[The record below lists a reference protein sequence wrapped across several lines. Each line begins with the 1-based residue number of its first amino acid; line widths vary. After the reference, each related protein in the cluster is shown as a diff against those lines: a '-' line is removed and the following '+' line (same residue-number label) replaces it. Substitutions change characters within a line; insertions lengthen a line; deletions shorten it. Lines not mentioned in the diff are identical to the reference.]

1 LTIDELK
8 NIGTLIAGKE
18 FNRKSSIVNHKYSSA
33 MAKRLLHV
41 AAGSR
46 IAFQGELGSFSH
58 RAALKIF
65 GPEIEPQACFSFDDA
80 FEAVVRRK
88 AECAVVPIENTLAGS
103 IHQNFDLLA
112 RHSLEIFGETSLRVE
127 HNLIVHPGVSLRHIK
142 QIYSHPAALE
152 QCRRLLRRL
161 KTVEKVSFYDT
172 AGSVKHIRDHGLR
185 AAAAIASEDAARN
198 YGMKILRR
206 GIEDEPEN
214 YTRFLA
220 LARHGKFTR
229 GGPKTSI
236 VFGLRNEPGVL
247 FKALSVFALRNIDLT
262 KIESRPIRGTP
273 WEYLFYLD
281 LQSDCRSAECSH
293 AFRHLR
299 ELAPYFKIL
308 GSYPI
313 F

>member
-1 LTIDELK
+1 
-8 NIGTLIAGKE
+8 
-18 FNRKSSIVNHKYSSA
+18 
-33 MAKRLLHV
+33 MKRLLHV
-41 AAGSR
+41 SAGSR
-46 IAFQGELGSFSH
+46 IAFQGELGAFSH
-58 RAALKIF
+58 RASLKIF
-65 GPEIEPQACFSFDDA
+65 GPEIEPYSCFSFDDA
-80 FEAVVRRK
+80 FEAVVHKK

-127 HNLIVHPGVSLRHIK
+127 HNLIVHPGVSLRHIT

-152 QCRRLLRRL
+152 QCRRMLRRL
-161 KTVEKVSFYDT
+161 RSVEKVSFYDT
-172 AGSVKHIRDHGLR
+172 AGSVKHIRDKGLLS
-185 AAAAIASEDAARN
+185 AAAIASEDAARN

-214 YTRFLA
+214 FTRFFA
-220 LARHGKFTR
+220 LARHGKFLR

-236 VFGLRNEPGVL
+236 VFGLRSEPGVL

-273 WEYLFYLD
+273 GQYLFYLD
-281 LQSDCRSAECSH
+281 LQSDIRRPECSH

-299 ELAPYFKIL
+299 EMAPYFKVL
-308 GSYPI
+308 GSYPV